1 MVCYE
6 EGAAGAALR
15 DDRLVRAART
25 RASARSMLS
34 LRASDPQKLALLLA
48 QNCVKRGVRW
58 LNRHAPSPGWW
69 RNCLDGG
76 RSRVSMGRDNGGILS
91 LAYEYERDLAD
102 EYGYVMDVLVM
113 RHLERRHPGISLE
126 RLGFSPRSYLIGWQ
140 PFPKRY
146 PGVIITSETL
156 DRAWATF
163 LEDPPSMMRINYR
176 HPRRNLGLRI
186 EIARKPFLSGI
197 VDRLRIRRAYSR
209 ILPDGRL
216 VRT

>member
-6 EGAAGAALR
+6 EGVAEAGLR
-15 DDRLVRAART
+15 DSRLARASKI
-25 RASARSMLS
+25 RASARSVLS
-34 LRASDPQKLALLLA
+34 LRASDPQKLALMLA
-48 QNCVKRGVRW
+48 QNCVKRGTYW

-69 RNCLDGG
+69 RNCLDGD

-91 LAYEYERDLAD
+91 LVYEYERDLAN
-102 EYGYVMDVLVM
+102 EYGYVVDALVM
-113 RHLERRHPGISLE
+113 RRLERQYPGINLE

-156 DRAWATF
+156 DRAWAAF

-176 HPRRNLGLRI
+176 HPRKSLGLRI
-186 EIARKPFLSGI
+186 EVARKPFLSGI
-197 VDRLRIRRAYSR
+197 IDRLMIRRAYSR
-209 ILPDGRL
+209 ILPNGRL